1 VQIVWQDV
9 PELPV
14 HRGHGVEFRSGDG
27 TDDEDLFAFL
37 GGYDWLKGTP
47 EVVVILIRPPSKRH
61 AAEFLQAACMTIS
74 EALCSGNLKHGNIE
88 GKVFAW
94 FNA

>member
-14 HRGHGVEFRSGDG
+14 NRGHGVEFRSGG
-27 TDDEDLFAFL
+27 GIDDEDLFAFL
-37 GGYDWLKGTP
+37 DGYDWLKGTP
-47 EVVVILIRPPSKRH
+47 EEVVILIGPPSTRH
-61 AAEFLQAACMTIS
+61 AAGFLQAARMTIS
-74 EALCSGNLKHGNIE
+74 EALCSDSLKHGNIE

>member
-1 VQIVWQDV
+1 MQIVWQDV

-14 HRGHGVEFRSGDG
+14 NRGHGVEFRSGDG
-27 TDDEDLFAFL
+27 ADDEDLFAFL
-37 GGYDWLKGTP
+37 DGYDWLKGAP
-47 EVVVILIRPPSKRH
+47 ELVVILIERPSTRH
-61 AAEFLQAACMTIS
+61 DTEFLQAARMTIS